1 MTGMS
6 RKNESRI
13 PIYAPTLGREEAE
26 ALTRCLEHSRFT
38 GNEPITEFE
47 QAFANAIG
55 APRAIAVANGTV
67 ALHLAMLACD
77 IGPGDEVIVPTLT
90 FVASANA
97 VAYTGATPILVDV
110 DPVTWQMTAAEASR
124 FITPR
129 TRAILA
135 VHLYGHACDL
145 AGLRTLAGEHGL
157 RLIEDCAEALGTTIG
172 GRHVGLDSDIAT
184 FSFYK
189 NKTITTG
196 EGGMVVTRHAEM
208 HDKIVLLKGQG
219 VPLNRRYWH
228 EVLAYNYRMSNFS
241 AALGTAQLGKLETI
255 LFNKR
260 RLAAR
265 YKSELQGLPIL
276 LQSELPDTHN
286 AWWHIAATVMDPAAR
301 NGLAAYLDTQNI
313 ESRPVF
319 LPLQRFPMYVG
330 TRAVTPSADR
340 ISACGI
346 CLPSSPALSD
356 AEFGRVSEAISR
368 FFDQRGGK

>member
-1 MTGMS
+1 MTGTS
-6 RKNESRI
+6 QKNDSRI
-13 PIYAPTLGREEAE
+13 PIYEPTFGREEAE
-26 ALTRCLEHSRFT
+26 ALMRCLDPSRFT

-47 QAFANAIG
+47 QTFANAIG

-110 DPVTWQMTAAEASR
+110 DPVTWQMSADEASR

-145 AGLRTLAGEHGL
+145 AGLRALAIEHGL

-172 GRHVGLDSDIAT
+172 ERHVGLDSDVST

-196 EGGMVVTRHAEM
+196 EGGMVVTRHGEM
-208 HDKIVLLKGQG
+208 YDKIVLLKGQG
-219 VPLNRRYWH
+219 VPLTRRYWH
-228 EVLAYNYRMSNFS
+228 EILGYNYRMANLS
-241 AALGTAQLGKLETI
+241 AALGTAQLGKLESI
-255 LFNKR
+255 LSNKR

-265 YKSELQGLPIL
+265 YKSALQGLPIS
-276 LQSELPDTHN
+276 LQKELPDTES
-286 AWWHIAATVMDPAAR
+286 AWWHIAATVSDVGMRD
-301 NGLAAYLDTQNI
+301 GLAAYLEARNI
-313 ESRPVF
+313 ETRPVF
-319 LPLQRFPMYVG
+319 LPLPHFPMYSG
-330 TRAVTPSADR
+330 TTTVTPNADR
-340 ISACGI
+340 ISARGL
-346 CLPSSPALSD
+346 CLPSGPAMSD
-356 AEFGRVSEAISR
+356 DELARVIREMTQYFTSS
-368 FFDQRGGK
+368 

>member
-6 RKNESRI
+6 RKYESRI
-13 PIYAPTLGREEAE
+13 PIYAPTLGSEEVE
-26 ALTRCLEHSRFT
+26 ALTRCLEPSRFT

-47 QAFANAIG
+47 QAFASAIG

-67 ALHLAMLACD
+67 ALHLAMLACG
-77 IGPGDEVIVPTLT
+77 IGPGDEVILPTLT

-110 DPVTWQMTAAEASR
+110 DPATWQMTAAEASR
-124 FITPR
+124 VITPR

-145 AGLRTLAGEHGL
+145 AGLLALARERGL
-157 RLIEDCAEALGTTIG
+157 WLIEDCAEALGTTIA
-172 GRHVGLDSDIAT
+172 GRHVGLDSDIST

-196 EGGMVVTRHAEM
+196 EGGMVMTQHTEM

-219 VPLNRRYWH
+219 VPLTRRYWH
-228 EVLAYNYRMSNFS
+228 EVLGYNYRMTNFS
-241 AALGTAQLGKLETI
+241 AALGTAQLGKLESI
-255 LFNKR
+255 LANKR

-265 YKSELQGLPIL
+265 YKSAIQGLPIA
-276 LQSELPDTHN
+276 LQGELAN
-286 AWWHIAATVMDPAAR
+286 SRSAWWHIAATVTHSGVRD
-301 NGLAAYLDTQNI
+301 GLAAHLEARNI

-319 LPLQRFPMYVG
+319 LPLQRFPMYAG
-330 TRAVTPSADR
+330 AKAVTPSADR

-346 CLPSSPALSD
+346 CLPSSPSLSD
-356 AEFGRVSEAISR
+356 TDFARVVDALNAFLPNIIP
-368 FFDQRGGK
+368 